1 MTKRGFWLITAI
13 MVTAGFLAAD
23 KSLPGRLMGIA
34 AQPSVSIIEETENR
48 GNEEIV
54 LDIRRPVVSGLA
66 DKALEQT
73 LNNRVK
79 AQVDAARAAAEFE
92 AAALWQ
98 EAKRDGFTPW
108 PYVFYADYEAYSTRG
123 ILSMRVTADLD
134 NGGVGLP
141 HTVYYN
147 IDIKQKRWLAL
158 EDMFTSNRYREAL
171 SAYIREQISGDER
184 YFADEFAGIFARTSF
199 FIHDGRL
206 YIAFAKYEIA
216 SGMTGEPVFAIPPK
230 LLHGMLKPEYAGLF
244 L

>member
-13 MVTAGFLAAD
+13 VLTVGFLSAD
-23 KSLPGRLMGIA
+23 RSLPGRLTGIA
-34 AQPSVSIIEETENR
+34 VQPSVSIMEETENR

-54 LDIRRPVVSGLA
+54 MDIRRPVVSGLP
-66 DKALEQT
+66 DKALERT

-79 AQVDAARAAAEFE
+79 AQIDAACAAAESE

-98 EAKRDGFTPW
+98 EAKRDGFMPW
-108 PYVFYADYEAYSTRG
+108 SYVFYADYEAYSTRG

-147 IDIKQKRWLAL
+147 IDIRRNRWLVL
-158 EDMFTSNRYREAL
+158 DDMFASNRYREAL
-171 SAYIREQISGDER
+171 SAYIHEQISGDEH
-184 YFADEFAGIFARTSF
+184 YFTDEFAGISARTSF
-199 FIHDGRL
+199 FIRDGRL

-230 LLHGMLKPEYAGLF
+230 LLHGMLKPEYVGLF